1 MIIGRIIQGVAE
13 NPVYLPTIYIH
24 IFGGIENVSAS
35 GAPLFVLPNKHSVI
49 LTGPQIT
56 PPHDTN
62 ILQSINQNLKPK
74 EGQASFSE
82 DLSGFKENLINPKDF
97 VDGYYNTLKKMV
109 YDESMNSKFDKKIV
123 YSAMHGI

>member
-1 MIIGRIIQGVAE
+1 MQLD
-13 NPVYLPTIYIH
+13 LPTYQSDVICECSHDIIRFEAHLTLVPHKEY
-24 IFGGIENVSAS
+24 
-35 GAPLFVLPNKHSVI
+35 I

-74 EGQASFSE
+74 EGQSSFSE

>member
-1 MIIGRIIQGVAE
+1 MASH
-13 NPVYLPTIYIH
+13 NPKKD
-24 IFGGIENVSAS
+24 NVCKCLVLLQDAKW
-35 GAPLFVLPNKHSVI
+35 FVLVQILPLNKQTNKHSII

-74 EGQASFSE
+74 EGQGSFSE
-82 DLSGFKENLINPKDF
+82 DLSGFKENLRNPKDF

-109 YDESMNSKFDKKIV
+109 YDESVNSKFDKKIV

>member
-1 MIIGRIIQGVAE
+1 MASCLTT
-13 NPVYLPTIYIH
+13 NPGNSANTDSIRQAKELFYLP
-24 IFGGIENVSAS
+24 
-35 GAPLFVLPNKHSVI
+35 LNKQTNTHSVI

-74 EGQASFSE
+74 EGQSSFSE

>member
-1 MIIGRIIQGVAE
+1 MALCLTKTRGTLQIRIWFVRQRSD
-13 NPVYLPTIYIH
+13 PTL
-24 IFGGIENVSAS
+24 EQTNT
-35 GAPLFVLPNKHSVI
+35 HSVI

-74 EGQASFSE
+74 EGQSSFSE